1 MCIRDRGSLEGLK
14 MCFIGDGNNMMN
26 SLIVGCLKVGMSVS
40 VACPEGYRP
49 PREILEFASQYNCF
63 ELTDSPLQAAKDADV
78 VITDVWTSMGQEEER
93 AKREAAFKGYCVDE
107 KLMAQAKPC
116 LLYTSINATDCADY
130 LVAEKGLPFRDA
142 YKITG
147 ELVALCIAKGLTL
160 ETLPLEEYQKICDSF
175 DEGVYQ
181 AISLEKCVGGRRVL
195 GGPAPE
201 NVRFQARRVLEL
213 VGKE

>member
-1 MCIRDRGSLEGLK
+1 M
-14 MCFIGDGNNMMN
+14 
-26 SLIVGCLKVGMSVS
+26 
-40 VACPEGYRP
+40 Y
-49 PREILEFASQYNCF
+49 
-63 ELTDSPLQAAKDADV
+63 
-78 VITDVWTSMGQEEER
+78 
-93 AKREAAFKGYCVDE
+93 KR
-107 KLMAQAKPC
+107 Q
-116 LLYTSINATDCADY
+116 
-130 LVAEKGLPFRDA
+130 EKGLPFRDA